1 MEKKIIN
8 LFLYSNRLKFNE
20 IEKNLKVR
28 SNKLAYHLKRLVEK
42 KILAKKEDYYLL
54 SETAEY
60 LIPYLSTKRAVLP
73 VVLIHIGNKRG
84 AFLYKREKRPFK
96 GLLSL
101 PGGRLLI
108 GESIEDATK
117 RIMKEKFNLSVKL
130 EKINSISLEHVKKS
144 GKILHSFL
152 LIFVSAETKDKIK
165 LISINK
171 NKKGIIPSDYKLIKN
186 KLDSKMKIENL
197 VTRVS
202 LKPL

>member
-8 LFLYSNRLKFNE
+8 LCLYNNRLKFSE

-28 SNKLAYHLKRLVEK
+28 SNKLAYHLKQLIDRG
-42 KILAKKEDYYLL
+42 ILAKKEDYYLL

-60 LIPYLSTKRAVLP
+60 LIPYLSDKKPVLP
-73 VVLIHIGNKRG
+73 VVLIHIGNKRK

-108 GESIEDATK
+108 GESVEDATK
-117 RIMKEKFNLSVKL
+117 RIMKLKFNLSVKL
-130 EKINSISLEHVKKS
+130 KKINSVSLEHVKKS
-144 GKILHSFL
+144 DKIIHSFL
-152 LIFVSAETKDKIK
+152 LIFVSAEAKDKIK

-171 NKKGIIPSDYKLIKN
+171 NKKDMIPSDYKLIKN
-186 KLDSKMKIENL
+186 KLESKINIENL
-197 VTRVS
+197 ITRV
-202 LKPL
+202 

>member
-8 LFLYSNRLKFNE
+8 LFLYNNRLKFSE

-28 SNKLAYHLKRLVEK
+28 SNKLAYHLKQLIDRG
-42 KILAKKEDYYLL
+42 ILAKKEDYYLL

-60 LIPYLSTKRAVLP
+60 LIPYLSDKKPVLP
-73 VVLIHIGNKRG
+73 VVLIHIGNKRK

-108 GESIEDATK
+108 GESVEDATK
-117 RIMKEKFNLSVKL
+117 RIMKLKFNLSVKL
-130 EKINSISLEHVKKS
+130 KKINSVSLEHVKKS
-144 GKILHSFL
+144 DKIIHSFL
-152 LIFVSAETKDKIK
+152 LIFVSVEAKDKIK

-171 NKKGIIPSDYKLIKN
+171 NKKDMIPSDYKLIKN
-186 KLDSKMKIENL
+186 KLESKINIENL
-197 VTRVS
+197 ITRV
-202 LKPL
+202 

>member
-8 LFLYSNRLKFNE
+8 LFLYNNRLKFSE

-28 SNKLAYHLKRLVEK
+28 SNKLAYHLKQLIDRG
-42 KILAKKEDYYLL
+42 ILAKKEDYYLL

-60 LIPYLSTKRAVLP
+60 LIPYLSDKKPVLP
-73 VVLIHIGNKRG
+73 VVLIHIGNKRK

-108 GESIEDATK
+108 GESVEDATK
-117 RIMKEKFNLSVKL
+117 RIMKLKFNLSVKL
-130 EKINSISLEHVKKS
+130 KKINSVSLEHVKKS
-144 GKILHSFL
+144 DKIIHSFL
-152 LIFVSAETKDKIK
+152 LIFVSAEAKDKIK

-171 NKKGIIPSDYKLIKN
+171 NKKDMIPSDYKLIKN
-186 KLDSKMKIENL
+186 KLESKINIENL
-197 VTRVS
+197 ITRV
-202 LKPL
+202 